1 MVASRYGVIFDM
13 DGVLVDSYSAHL
25 ESWRRLAAE
34 LRQNLTDEQI
44 GSTFGR
50 TSRDIIRMMFGV
62 EDDDAIHKLDARKEA
77 IYREL
82 VRGQVPAMPGA
93 VEFVQGCHSA
103 GMRLAVGSSGP
114 AENVRLVCDELGVLR
129 LFDGVVTGDDIRRGK
144 PDPEVFL
151 TAALRIG
158 LETQQCVVIEDAP
171 VGVEAARRAGMKCV
185 GLVGS
190 YSRASLA
197 AASMVIESFGELDV
211 NSVARLLES

>member
-1 MVASRYGVIFDM
+1 MTTSQCGVIFDM

-50 TSRDIIRMMFGV
+50 TSRDIIRIMFGI
-62 EDDDAIHKLDARKEA
+62 EDDEAIHKLDARKEA
-77 IYREL
+77 LYRDL
-82 VRGQVPAMPGA
+82 VRGRVPAMPGA
-93 VEFVQGCHSA
+93 VEFVRSCHSA

-114 AENVRLVCDELGVLR
+114 SENVRLVCDELGVSR
-129 LFDGVVTGDDIRRGK
+129 LFDGVVTGDDITRGK

-190 YSRASLA
+190 YSRAALA
-197 AASMVIESFGELDV
+197 AASRVIESFGELDV
-211 NSVARLLES
+211 NFVASLREA

>member
-44 GSTFGR
+44 GATFGR

-62 EDDDAIHKLDARKEA
+62 EDAEAIHKLDARKEA
-77 IYREL
+77 IYRDL
-82 VRGQVPAMPGA
+82 VRGQVPVMPGA
-93 VEFVQGCHSA
+93 AEFVRSCHSA
-103 GMRLAVGSSGP
+103 GIRLAVGSSGP
-114 AENVRLVCDELGVLR
+114 AENVRLVCDELGVSR
-129 LFDGVVTGDDIRRGK
+129 LFDGVVTGDEISRGK

-158 LETQQCVVIEDAP
+158 LEAQRCVVIEDAP

-190 YSRASLA
+190 YSRTSLA
-197 AASMVIESFGELDV
+197 AASMIIESFGELDV
-211 NSVARLLES
+211 NCVARLLEA